1 MFKKQPIKEIDLE
14 YMSDTSAAMLQGA
27 PIKYHTILISAVAFL
42 LIATIWANYAV
53 LDVVTS
59 GEGRVIPSSN
69 IQMVQNLEGGIIK
82 DLRVKPG
89 DIVERDQ
96 ILMIIDDVRF
106 ATSFRE
112 SEIQL
117 NSLRAKI
124 NRLHAETQ
132 GLPLKLPAEFL
143 EKYPRYAQNELELYA
158 DRQRELEKRSDILKE
173 QVEQKRQELLELE
186 GRREQLRRSLE
197 LVQRELDLTKPLVAE
212 GAVSEVEI
220 LRLERTVNDLAGELE
235 SAEISVPRIRS
246 TVDMALQKIEEL
258 NLSFR
263 AEARAELNA
272 ARAEFDRLIESTRAS
287 EDRFTRTRV
296 RSPVRGT
303 VNRVLVNTTGAVVQ
317 PGEDL
322 IEIVP
327 LNDTLLI
334 EANIRPAD
342 IGFLRPQLPATVKI
356 SAYDFSIYGGLT
368 AHVEH
373 ISADTITNERD
384 ESFYQIRVRTTE
396 QNYLIGREGEKLE
409 IIPGMG
415 ATVDILTGEKT
426 VLEYLLKPILKA
438 RKTAMRER

>member
-1 MFKKQPIKEIDLE
+1 V
-14 YMSDTSAAMLQGA
+14 Y
-27 PIKYHTILISAVAFL
+27 
-42 LIATIWANYAV
+42 
-53 LDVVTS
+53 
-59 GEGRVIPSSN
+59 
-69 IQMVQNLEGGIIK
+69 
-82 DLRVKPG
+82 
-89 DIVERDQ
+89 
-96 ILMIIDDVRF
+96 
-106 ATSFRE
+106 
-112 SEIQL
+112 
-117 NSLRAKI
+117 
-124 NRLHAETQ
+124 
-132 GLPLKLPAEFL
+132 
-143 EKYPRYAQNELELYA
+143 
-158 DRQRELEKRSDILKE
+158 
-173 QVEQKRQELLELE
+173 
-186 GRREQLRRSLE
+186 
-197 LVQRELDLTKPLVAE
+197 
-212 GAVSEVEI
+212 
-220 LRLERTVNDLAGELE
+220 
-235 SAEISVPRIRS
+235 
-246 TVDMALQKIEEL
+246 
-258 NLSFR
+258 
-263 AEARAELNA
+263 
-272 ARAEFDRLIESTRAS
+272 
-287 EDRFTRTRV
+287 
-296 RSPVRGT
+296 
-303 VNRVLVNTTGAVVQ
+303 RVLVNTTGAVVQ